1 VHNKHN
7 CDGRKFNLF
16 IMNTDGARLE
26 AISGF
31 GGFTSFP
38 EFSPDG
44 ERLVFVSDRNARE
57 RYEFNVF
64 TADWK

>member
-1 VHNKHN
+1 MMNL
-7 CDGRKFNLF
+7 DGSGLEQV
-16 IMNTDGARLE
+16 TD
-26 AISGF
+26 F

-44 ERLVFVSDRNARE
+44 KKLVFCSDWKATA
-57 RYEFNVF
+57 RYEFNIF

>member
-1 VHNKHN
+1 MMNL
-7 CDGRKFNLF
+7 DGSGLEQV
-16 IMNTDGARLE
+16 TD
-26 AISGF
+26 F

-44 ERLVFVSDRNARE
+44 KTLVFCSDHDAKGQ
-57 RYEFNVF
+57 YEFNIF